1 MFGDSATEYLTICS
15 WFIQDVNKVM
25 AIFNMGHQCLQAKD
39 KNGVEGNEINEIQ
52 LSKLQDF
59 DVIEYG
65 FPKLSAKE
73 FAIFRK
79 LKVKNGR

>member
-1 MFGDSATEYLTICS
+1 MFGDSAIEYLHLIPEAKGSFKT
-15 WFIQDVNKVM
+15 VNQAM
-25 AIFNMGHQCLQAKD
+25 AIFNMGHSMSGGLKI

-65 FPKLSAKE
+65 FPKLSAKNSP
-73 FAIFRK
+73 F
-79 LKVKNGR
+79 